1 MKFVRFLLLCFL
13 AVCLL
18 CFTAILLL
26 PRVNENN
33 IIRLPSKAISEY
45 AEFFAAK
52 FSHAYG

>member
-1 MKFVRFLLLCFL
+1 MKFVRFLRWCFL

-26 PRVNENN
+26 PRVNEKN

-45 AEFFAAK
+45 AELVYAK